1 MLVRIDEP
9 DRDKLQ
15 LVHFQSPSSM
25 MIGYVE
31 SFLGWLFPSPT
42 PPLAPQEKMSESH
55 SSEIE
60 ARLQSMAQKKRLAK
74 KAEIA
79 KRRAARTDETLVEKK
94 KKATTEEDEEKD
106 GPLTVEESLSDDES
120 SIQKTPY
127 EIWAEEAEA
136 KLKAAKQA
144 RIARLK
150 AKALPPK
157 PKKLKR
163 KNDSESEEAAT
174 PEEKDDDSELQI
186 IVKNLDD
193 DDADDSLDAPT
204 KKKQKSSKKKDDSD
218 EDASEGDDE

>member
-1 MLVRIDEP
+1 MID
-9 DRDKLQ
+9 
-15 LVHFQSPSSM
+15 
-25 MIGYVE
+25 YVE

-42 PPLAPQEKMSESH
+42 HLLAQEEKMSESH

-79 KRRAARTDETLVEKK
+79 KRRSARTDEAIVEKQ
-94 KKATTEEDEEKD
+94 KKATSEEDDEKD
-106 GPLTVEESLSDDES
+106 GPLTIEESLSDDES

-163 KNDSESEEAAT
+163 KNDSESEESAT
-174 PEEKDDDSELQI
+174 PEEKVDDSQLEN

-193 DDADDSLDAPT
+193 DDDDADSLDAPT
-204 KKKQKSSKKKDDSD
+204 KKKQKSSKKKT
-218 EDASEGDDE
+218 GDDAAADDDE